1 MNEPCFIILSGKKPA
16 FWPLFGADSSGEF
29 LLAVVSSD
37 SEEDT
42 DLPADAGAFLYS
54 VSGRTP
60 FLKDDGGNLLWRAS
74 AGGGGPSILLLGPFM
89 CGFASGE
96 ELLRPDHV
104 RRLAE
109 GGAELLIA
117 AAVKDDLSEEILN
130 AAARTRAAENR
141 IFSLLAIS
149 GRPPV
154 VFDPGGE
161 EASPLCGPRGAEY
174 ILRKAGLQLR

>member
-1 MNEPCFIILSGKKPA
+1 MNEPCFIILSAKNPA
-16 FWPLFGADSSGEF
+16 FWPSFGADSSGEF
-29 LLAVVSSD
+29 LLAVLSKH

-54 VSGRTP
+54 GAGRTP

-74 AGGGGPSILLLGPFM
+74 AWGDGPSILPLGPFM

-96 ELLRPDHV
+96 EVLRPDHV

-109 GGAELLIA
+109 GGAELLITVA
-117 AAVKDDLSEEILN
+117 EYALTEELLN

-141 IFSLLAIS
+141 IFSLLVIP
-149 GRPPV
+149 GRPPA
-154 VFDPGGE
+154 VFDPEGEKISPLRGLRGE
-161 EASPLCGPRGAEY
+161 EY
-174 ILRKAGLQLR
+174 VLRKAGLQLR